1 MDMRGYQQYK
11 QQSINSMT
19 SGELLILLYD
29 ELVKRATL
37 ASIALE
43 QKDYDLLNSST
54 QRCIDIIHYLDQT
67 LDRQYPISHDLSRL
81 YEYFTFQLRRVMIG
95 RNAQVLSE
103 LRPMLSDLRDAFR
116 TAEKN
121 VAQGK

>member
-1 MDMRGYQQYK
+1 MRGYQQYK

-43 QKDYDLLNSST
+43 QKDYDLLESAV
-54 QRCIDIIHYLDQT
+54 QRCIDIIRYLDDT
-67 LDRQYPISHDLSRL
+67 LDRKYPISHDLSRL

-103 LRPMLSDLRDAFR
+103 LRPMFSDLRDSFR